1 MELVASRAKELLKEI
16 GFTEYAAN
24 AYTILA
30 FSGPL
35 TAVEVAEFTKI
46 PRPRIYDIIE
56 SLCEKGIL
64 IKGEGKQTKY
74 TAIPPSEL
82 VKLLEEEENRKV
94 KATQRTC
101 AELVRLLGPSYEKI
115 APCEGVSY
123 SLKGVDDL
131 IEKFLEMLGSAERA
145 SIITSSTYSFVMKR
159 PDVLKGIRNPKLD
172 LRIIADRMTAN
183 IPIAKV
189 KAHSVSDK
197 FGMIIADGREC
208 LFLTVEGES
217 HEYNVGC
224 YIGDTKM
231 CKGFESAFN
240 GLWNM
245 I

>member
-1 MELVASRAKELLKEI
+1 MELVAGRVKELLKKM
-16 GFTEYAAN
+16 GFSEYEAN

-56 SLCEKGIL
+56 GLEEKSVVTKDAGKP
-64 IKGEGKQTKY
+64 IKY
-74 TAIPPSEL
+74 NAIPPSEL
-82 VKLLEEEENRKV
+82 VKLLEEEERRTVEGLMGTGGELIQMLEPAYQKV
-94 KATQRTC
+94 
-101 AELVRLLGPSYEKI
+101 
-115 APCEGVSY
+115 APNEGVSY
-123 SLKGVDDL
+123 AIKGVDNL
-131 IEKFLEMLGSAERA
+131 IQKFLEMLEHAQHA
-145 SIITSSTYSFVMKR
+145 SVITSSGYSFVMNR
-159 PDVLKGIRNPKLD
+159 PDILKGIRNPKLD

-183 IPIAKV
+183 IPMAKV
-189 KAHSVSDK
+189 KAHSVSEK
-197 FGMIIADGREC
+197 FGMVIVDGREC

-224 YIGDTKM
+224 YIRDTKM
-231 CKGFESAFN
+231 CKGFETAFN